1 MYRDPACRGLG
12 HPNPVRH
19 HLLHALADGYAK
31 GGAAVRKSRIPM
43 LTLIRG
49 VHSVIY
55 IILAAGVCLL
65 LFAALTAYSGPLVI
79 TAAMAVA
86 IEVTVFTAN
95 GFQCPLTNLAR
106 EYGAEEGNGYAFD
119 TVLPERITRR
129 TFRMFGILL
138 ALGITCFLPRF
149 LACCG
154 PCALRQRAVC
164 PFNPY
169 VIALAA
175 AIFVAIRRASS
186 LVSNF
191 AAERRMGRRAA
202 PRFNI

>member
-1 MYRDPACRGLG
+1 MYRNPACRGLA
-12 HPNPVRH
+12 HPNPVRR

-31 GGAAVRKSRIPM
+31 GGAAMRKSRIPM

-49 VHSVIY
+49 VHTVIY
-55 IILAAGVCLL
+55 IILEASVCLL

-119 TVLPERITRR
+119 TVLPERITRQ
-129 TFRMFGILL
+129 TFRMFGTML
-138 ALGITCFLPRF
+138 AL
-149 LACCG
+149 
-154 PCALRQRAVC
+154 AV
-164 PFNPY
+164 
-169 VIALAA
+169 VIYTVRE
-175 AIFVAIRRASS
+175 F
-186 LVSNF
+186 
-191 AAERRMGRRAA
+191 
-202 PRFNI
+202 